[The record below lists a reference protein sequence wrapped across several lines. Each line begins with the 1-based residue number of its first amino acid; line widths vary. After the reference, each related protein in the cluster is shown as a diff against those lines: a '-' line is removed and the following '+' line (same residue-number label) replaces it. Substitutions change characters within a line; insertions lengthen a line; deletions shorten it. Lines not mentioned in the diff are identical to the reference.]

1 MLRRYLAMALL
12 VVAVAS
18 AAGCAPTPHQPGG
31 NEMTNGRAEKQGDGT
46 LRTDLAP
53 IAERY
58 PQLASAE
65 SIAWMGG
72 TTGSSD
78 IGPTTYWVDVVA
90 VIPQS
95 EVETLRATG
104 ELDSVKV
111 PEMVSGM
118 QDELPAGPFEGS
130 PALDELFS
138 TDGHSATV
146 ALDPRTR
153 TIVLSGLFE

>member
-1 MLRRYLAMALL
+1 MARRNLGIALL
-12 VVAVAS
+12 AVAVAS
-18 AAGCAPTPHQPGG
+18 AAGCTPTPHEPRG
-31 NEMTNGRAEKQGDGT
+31 NDTTNGRAEKQGDGT

-65 SIAWMGG
+65 SITWMGHDG
-72 TTGSSD
+72 TSD

-95 EVETLRATG
+95 EVDTLRATG

-146 ALDPRTR
+146 ALDPRAR